1 MTKRPFIGW
10 RIVGIGSLC
19 YGFGIS
25 PMYYGWGLFL
35 PEMQRDLALSNTQ
48 SGLVFSAFSWIYH
61 LLGPGCGIA
70 MARLGIRSVM
80 GFGAAVG
87 VLAFW
92 MMSRA
97 DSFADCM
104 FAYGVLG
111 GIAIGF
117 GTILPAQTLASNWFV
132 RSRSRAIALVLGGGA
147 VVGFG
152 VSKYFAPEVLR
163 VADWRTG
170 WLIIAGTSAVVGVVA
185 VLFIRGTPEKVGQL
199 PDGGPA
205 VGEPEAEDDP
215 RGPTGLGE
223 WTAPL
228 ALRTHQFYLLVAL
241 SIAYGVPW
249 GIISVYGRLHLES
262 LGFTTAMAGSILGA
276 RVLVSLFGRFSAFV
290 GDFMSPQ
297 RLLAIVLLV
306 EGAGSAGLVAAKTPL
321 LAYVSVILVGL
332 GFGAAYVCIPVV
344 FSAFYGRR
352 AFGTTV
358 GIRFAITGIIA
369 PSAPTLAGMLADW
382 SGSHILTFWILAACC
397 LAGAFVAFGLRAPV
411 LTARPI
417 TPVTTSSLG
426 G

>member
-1 MTKRPFIGW
+1 M
-10 RIVGIGSLC
+10 VGLGSVC

-35 PEMQRDLALSNTQ
+35 PEMQQDLALSNTQ
-48 SGLVFSAFSWIYH
+48 SGLVFSVFSWTYH
-61 LLGPGCGIA
+61 LLGPVVGIT

-80 GFGAAVG
+80 GFGAVVG

-92 MMSRA
+92 LMSRA

-104 FAYGVLG
+104 LAYGVLG

-152 VSKYFAPEVLR
+152 VNAYFAPEILR

-170 WLIIAGTSAVVGVVA
+170 WLIIAGISAVVAVVA
-185 VLFIRGTPEKVGQL
+185 VLFIRGTPERVGQQ

-205 VGEPEAEDDP
+205 AGEPEAEDAH
-215 RGPTGLGE
+215 GPTGLGE

-276 RVLVSLFGRFSAFV
+276 RVLVSLFGRFSAFI

-297 RLLAIVLLV
+297 RLLAIVLLI
-306 EGAGSAGLVAAKTPL
+306 EGAGSAGLVVAKTPF
-321 LAYVSVILVGL
+321 LAYVSVVLVGL

-352 AFGTTV
+352 PFGTTV

-369 PSAPTLAGMLADW
+369 PLAPTLAGMLADR
-382 SGSHILTFWILAACC
+382 SGSHTLTFWIMAACC

-411 LTARPI
+411 LGARPI
-417 TPVTTSSLG
+417 PPVGAGPTG

>member
-35 PEMQRDLALSNTQ
+35 PEMQRDLGLNDAQ
-48 SGLVFSAFSWIYH
+48 SGLAFTVFSYGYH
-61 LLGPGCGIA
+61 LLGPVVGIV

-80 GFGAAVG
+80 VFGATVG

-92 MMSRA
+92 LMSRA

-147 VVGFG
+147 VVGFAINL
-152 VSKYFAPEVLR
+152 FAPAILR
-163 VADWRTG
+163 VTDWRMA
-170 WLIIAGTSAVVGVVA
+170 WLVISGISATVAVVA
-185 VLFIRGTPEKVGQL
+185 ALFIRGTPEKVGQQ
-199 PDGGPA
+199 PDGGSA
-205 VGEPEAEDDP
+205 GGDAEPGDR

-228 ALRTHQFYLLVAL
+228 ALRTPQFYVLVGL

-249 GIISVYGRLHLES
+249 GVITVFGRVHLEAV
-262 LGFTTAMAGSILGA
+262 GFTTAMAGAILSM
-276 RVLVSLFGRFSAFV
+276 RVLVSLFGRFSGSIA
-290 GDFMSPQ
+290 DFMPPQ
-297 RLLAIVLLV
+297 RLLGIVLIL
-306 EGAGSAGLVAAKTPL
+306 EGTGCALLIAAKTAL
-321 LAYVSVILVGL
+321 LAYAAMVLIGL

-344 FSAFYGRR
+344 YSSFYGRR

-358 GIRFAITGIIA
+358 GIRFAITGAIS
-369 PSAPTLAGMLADW
+369 PSAPFLAGMLSDW
-382 SGSHILTFWILAACC
+382 SGSHILTLSVLSGLC
-397 LAGAFVAFGLRAPV
+397 LVGSLVAFGLRAPI
-411 LTARPI
+411 LGARPI
-417 TPVTTSSLG
+417 APVATS
-426 G
+426 